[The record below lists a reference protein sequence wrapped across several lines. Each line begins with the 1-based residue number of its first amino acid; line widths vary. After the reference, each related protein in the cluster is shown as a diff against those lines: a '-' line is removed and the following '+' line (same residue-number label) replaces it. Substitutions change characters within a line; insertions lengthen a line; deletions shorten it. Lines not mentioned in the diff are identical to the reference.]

1 MGRVGA
7 SAPAEQVME
16 VVTPRTNTALLSSA
30 EHLFAGLTLQANA
43 ADGSAV
49 SLEIV
54 ADSERR
60 RFLLRTGTQEQQR
73 RGSFPTPP
81 AFSPGAVPPVGP
93 ATLSTRGP
101 RPPSLDHPVPPLTHS
116 PHVPQH

>member
-73 RGSFPTPP
+73 RASAPLRAAFTRATAPPLPPGRFPHRATPQ
-81 AFSPGAVPPVGP
+81 PPVPGQ
-93 ATLSTRGP
+93 ASP
-101 RPPSLDHPVPPLTHS
+101 RPQS
-116 PHVPQH
+116 PHR

>member
-1 MGRVGA
+1 MRRVVA
-7 SAPAEQVME
+7 SAPAEQVAE

-73 RGSFPTPP
+73 RGAAPP
-81 AFSPGAVPPVGP
+81 WGAFSP
-93 ATLSTRGP
+93 ATPWSLREAALP
-101 RPPSLDHPVPPLTHS
+101 DRRPPPPRA
-116 PHVPQH
+116 